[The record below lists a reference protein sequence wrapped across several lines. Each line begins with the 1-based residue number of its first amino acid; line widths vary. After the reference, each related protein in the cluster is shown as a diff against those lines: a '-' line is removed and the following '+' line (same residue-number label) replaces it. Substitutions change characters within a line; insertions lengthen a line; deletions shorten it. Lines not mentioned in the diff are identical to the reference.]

1 MITTPSP
8 AHIALLLG
16 LSFFLGLAFEE
27 YFAHTDERRP
37 GGIRTF
43 PMLALVGGALYLFD
57 PERFIPFTGGLL
69 VLGAWLLVYYF
80 AHVSEHKEPQQ
91 DEPNV
96 GLVVPLLNVIAYLL
110 GAAALALDP
119 WVAVT
124 MTVASVLLLTGR
136 EKLHGLARRI
146 EIKEIVTAG
155 EFLILTGIV
164 LPLLP
169 DHLVTTLT
177 AITPRQ
183 VWLALVV
190 VCSFSYASYLA
201 QRYWAAAA
209 GGLWMAALGGLYSS
223 TATTV
228 VLARQ
233 AKADPALKRQAQ
245 AGITLATAIMYL
257 RLLAVVTIF
266 NITLARALA
275 LPLCGLSLAGFVIC
289 ALQYWRGKPANE
301 APQTAV
307 GTQTTMGAQT
317 TMAPAQSSNPLE
329 LGAAAIF
336 AALFVAVA
344 VVSAVAKSQFGISGI
359 YGLAAVV
366 GVTDIDPF
374 VLNLAQGGISGIQ
387 TADLAAAILIAA
399 SSNNVLKAL
408 YAASFAGGRATAGSA
423 VALVVLAAAGLAAAY
438 ATAMVSH

>member
-1 MITTPSP
+1 MIIAPSP
-8 AHIALLLG
+8 AHVALLLG

-43 PMLALVGGALYLFD
+43 PMLALAGGVLYLFD
-57 PERFIPFTGGLL
+57 PERFIAFTGGLL
-69 VLGAWLLVYYF
+69 VLGAWLLVYYL
-80 AHVSEHKEPQQ
+80 AHVSEHKEQQ

-96 GLVVPLLNVIAYLL
+96 GLVIPLLNVLAYLL
-110 GAAALALDP
+110 GAAALALPP

-136 EKLHGLARRI
+136 ERLHGLARRI

-169 DHLVTTLT
+169 DHPVTTLT

-183 VWLALVV
+183 VWLALIV

-201 QRYWAAAA
+201 QRYWTAAA

-233 AKADPALKRQAQ
+233 AKADPALKRHAQ

-257 RLLAVVTIF
+257 RIFAVVAIF
-266 NITLARALA
+266 NMTLARALA
-275 LPLCGLSLAGFVIC
+275 LPLCGLSLAGFIFC
-289 ALQYWRGKPANE
+289 ALQYWHGKPANE
-301 APQTAV
+301 APQV
-307 GTQTTMGAQT
+307 S
-317 TMAPAQSSNPLE
+317 APAATSSNPLE

-336 AALFVAVA
+336 AVLFVAVSI
-344 VVSAVAKSQFGISGI
+344 VSAVAKSQFGISGI
-359 YGLAAVV
+359 YGLAAIV

-374 VLNLAQGGISGIQ
+374 VLNLAQGGISGVQ
-387 TADLAAAILIAA
+387 NADLAAAVLIAS

-408 YAASFAGGRATAGSA
+408 YAACFAGGRATAASA
-423 VALVVLAAAGLAAAY
+423 VVLVVLAAGGIAAAV
-438 ATAMVSH
+438 ATVMVSH

>member
-1 MITTPSP
+1 MTITAPSP

-43 PMLALVGGALYLFD
+43 PMLAIAGGVLYLLD
-57 PERFIPFTGGLL
+57 PDRYIPFTAGLL
-69 VLGAWLLVYYF
+69 ILGAWLLVYYL
-80 AHVSEHKEPQQ
+80 AHVSEHKTQE

-96 GLVVPLLNVIAYLL
+96 GLVVPILNILAYVL
-110 GAAALALDP
+110 GAVSLAHEP

-124 MTVASVLLLTGR
+124 MTVAPVLLLTGR
-136 EKLHGLARRI
+136 EQLHGLARRV

-155 EFLILTGIV
+155 EFLILTGVV

-169 DHLVTTLT
+169 NHPVSDLT

-209 GGLWMAALGGLYSS
+209 SGLWMAALGGMYSS

-245 AGITLATAIMYL
+245 AGITLATSIMYL
-257 RLLAVVTIF
+257 RLLAVVLIF
-266 NITLARALA
+266 NRDLARVLA
-275 LPLCGLSLAGFVIC
+275 LPLCGLALAGFIIC
-289 ALQYWRGKPANE
+289 ALQYWHGKPADGS
-301 APQTAV
+301 AQTAMQV
-307 GTQTTMGAQT
+307 AQHG
-317 TMAPAQSSNPLE
+317 NPLE

-336 AALFVAVA
+336 ALLFV
-344 VVSAVAKSQFGISGI
+344 VVSIVSTVAKSQFGVSGI
-359 YGLAAVV
+359 YGLAAIV

-374 VLNLAQGGISGIQ
+374 VLNLAQGGISGVQ
-387 TADLAAAILIAA
+387 TTALAAAILIAA

-408 YAASFAGGRATAGSA
+408 YAAFFAGGRATVPSA
-423 VALVVLAAAGLAAAY
+423 IALVVLALAGLGAAY
-438 ATAMVSH
+438 ATAVLMH